1 MLTSL
6 ALIFLSGLAMN
17 ALCKRLR
24 LPGIIGMLA
33 AGMLLGPYA
42 LNLLDGQILDISP
55 SLRQMALVVI
65 LLRAGLTLNLDDLK
79 KVGRPAVL
87 LSCVPAGCEIL
98 GYVLLAPKL
107 LRISPVEAAVTGAVL
122 SAVSPAVVPRM
133 VRLIDERRGTDKSIP
148 QMILAGASCDDVFVI
163 VLFSIF
169 TSMAQGGQAR
179 AADFIGIPLSIVL
192 GIALG
197 AAAGL
202 LLALFFRSVKV
213 RGTAQ
218 LLILLSLSFLLP
230 ALETALKGR
239 VPLSGLLAMM
249 SMACALKRKSAAE
262 LAKDLSLRAD
272 KAWIAAEILLF
283 MLVGAAVDIRY
294 TAQAAIGGVPL
305 ALGLSCGQAVLS
317 TAVMGILLTAP
328 LGAIAIDRAHRACC
342 APPIPIDLRPAQRY
356 NEGGG
361 FPKHKKGVLPM
372 ARFDFRQKPFRL
384 YGVPF
389 FDSTGKLERVP
400 EDVAKQCN
408 DGVATLSKRCPG
420 ARLRFCTD
428 SRKISF
434 RITLASI
441 EPDIGMSI
449 YSCQS
454 GNVFIGSRYAGL
466 VKPSGYDSVLCQ
478 GAFEKDAGMEDVTL
492 FLPRNEPVAG
502 IEIELDDGAAVEA
515 PTPYAHAKPILFYG
529 SSITEGGCCSKPA
542 NAYNALLSRWLDAD
556 YYNFGFSGSA
566 RGELAMADY
575 ITTIEKS
582 VFVMD
587 YDHNSPSKEHLAA
600 THEPFFRRIREREP
614 ELPIVILTRPDFD
627 FHAECAPRREII
639 RATYEHA
646 KAAGDEN
653 VYFLDGERFFGDE
666 DRDACTNDCT
676 HPNDLGM
683 YRMAKVIEP
692 VLRGILE
699 RAK

>member
-1 MLTSL
+1 MLASL

-17 ALCKRLR
+17 ALCRRLR

-33 AGMLLGPYA
+33 AGMLLGPYV

-107 LRISPVEAAVTGAVL
+107 LGISPVEATVTGAVL
-122 SAVSPAVVPRM
+122 SAVSPAVVVPRM

-163 VLFSIF
+163 VLFSTF

-218 LLILLSLSFLLP
+218 LLILLSLSFLLL

-239 VPLSGLLAMM
+239 VPLSGLLAVM
-249 SMACALKRKSAAE
+249 SMACALKQQSAAE

-283 MLVGAAVDIRY
+283 VLVGAAVDIRY
-294 TAQAAIGGVPL
+294 TAQAGPAVILLIPCCLLFRSAGVLLSVAHSKLSAKEKLFCVLSYLPKATVQAAIGGVPL

-328 LGAIAIDRAHRACC
+328 LGAIAIDR
-342 APPIPIDLRPAQRY
+342 
-356 NEGGG
+356 G
-361 FPKHKKGVLPM
+361 
-372 ARFDFRQKPFRL
+372 
-384 YGVPF
+384 
-389 FDSTGKLERVP
+389 
-400 EDVAKQCN
+400 
-408 DGVATLSKRCPG
+408 
-420 ARLRFCTD
+420 
-428 SRKISF
+428 
-434 RITLASI
+434 
-441 EPDIGMSI
+441 
-449 YSCQS
+449 
-454 GNVFIGSRYAGL
+454 
-466 VKPSGYDSVLCQ
+466 
-478 GAFEKDAGMEDVTL
+478 
-492 FLPRNEPVAG
+492 
-502 IEIELDDGAAVEA
+502 
-515 PTPYAHAKPILFYG
+515 
-529 SSITEGGCCSKPA
+529 
-542 NAYNALLSRWLDAD
+542 
-556 YYNFGFSGSA
+556 
-566 RGELAMADY
+566 
-575 ITTIEKS
+575 
-582 VFVMD
+582 
-587 YDHNSPSKEHLAA
+587 
-600 THEPFFRRIREREP
+600 
-614 ELPIVILTRPDFD
+614 
-627 FHAECAPRREII
+627 APRLL
-639 RATYEHA
+639 RAA
-646 KAAGDEN
+646 DS
-653 VYFLDGERFFGDE
+653 D
-666 DRDACTNDCT
+666 
-676 HPNDLGM
+676 
-683 YRMAKVIEP
+683 
-692 VLRGILE
+692 
-699 RAK
+699 

>member
-17 ALCKRLR
+17 ALCRRLR

-107 LRISPVEAAVTGAVL
+107 LGISPVEAAVTGAVL
-122 SAVSPAVVPRM
+122 SAVSPAVVVPRM

-218 LLILLSLSFLLP
+218 LLILLSLSLLLP
-230 ALETALKGR
+230 ALKGR
-239 VPLSGLLAMM
+239 VPLSGLLAVM

-272 KAWIAAEILLF
+272 KVWIAAEILLF
-283 MLVGAAVDIRY
+283 VLVGAAVDIRY
-294 TAQAAIGGVPL
+294 TAQAGPAVILLIPCCLLFRSAGVLLSVAHSKLSAKEKLFCVLSYLPKATVQAAIGGVPL

-317 TAVMGILLTAP
+317 TAVMGILLSAP
-328 LGAIAIDRAHRACC
+328 LGTIAIDR
-342 APPIPIDLRPAQRY
+342 
-356 NEGGG
+356 G
-361 FPKHKKGVLPM
+361 
-372 ARFDFRQKPFRL
+372 
-384 YGVPF
+384 
-389 FDSTGKLERVP
+389 
-400 EDVAKQCN
+400 
-408 DGVATLSKRCPG
+408 
-420 ARLRFCTD
+420 
-428 SRKISF
+428 
-434 RITLASI
+434 
-441 EPDIGMSI
+441 
-449 YSCQS
+449 
-454 GNVFIGSRYAGL
+454 
-466 VKPSGYDSVLCQ
+466 
-478 GAFEKDAGMEDVTL
+478 
-492 FLPRNEPVAG
+492 
-502 IEIELDDGAAVEA
+502 
-515 PTPYAHAKPILFYG
+515 
-529 SSITEGGCCSKPA
+529 
-542 NAYNALLSRWLDAD
+542 
-556 YYNFGFSGSA
+556 
-566 RGELAMADY
+566 
-575 ITTIEKS
+575 
-582 VFVMD
+582 
-587 YDHNSPSKEHLAA
+587 
-600 THEPFFRRIREREP
+600 
-614 ELPIVILTRPDFD
+614 
-627 FHAECAPRREII
+627 APRLL
-639 RATYEHA
+639 RAA
-646 KAAGDEN
+646 DS
-653 VYFLDGERFFGDE
+653 D
-666 DRDACTNDCT
+666 
-676 HPNDLGM
+676 
-683 YRMAKVIEP
+683 
-692 VLRGILE
+692 
-699 RAK
+699 

>member
-1 MLTSL
+1 MKFSRGACAGTAAFKKLMTSAFSPKVQKASAFSAHRRRKTQRLTSL

-17 ALCKRLR
+17 ALCRRLR

-42 LNLLDGQILDISP
+42 PNLLDGQILDISP

-107 LRISPVEAAVTGAVL
+107 LGISPVEAAVTGAVL
-122 SAVSPAVVPRM
+122 SAVSPAVVVPRM

-163 VLFSIF
+163 VLFSTF

-239 VPLSGLLAMM
+239 VPLSGLLAVM

-272 KAWIAAEILLF
+272 KVWIAAEILLF
-283 MLVGAAVDIRY
+283 VLVGAAVDIRY
-294 TAQAAIGGVPL
+294 TVQAAIGGVPL

-317 TAVMGILLTAP
+317 TAVMGILLSAP
-328 LGAIAIDRAHRACC
+328 LGAIAIDR
-342 APPIPIDLRPAQRY
+342 
-356 NEGGG
+356 G
-361 FPKHKKGVLPM
+361 
-372 ARFDFRQKPFRL
+372 
-384 YGVPF
+384 
-389 FDSTGKLERVP
+389 
-400 EDVAKQCN
+400 
-408 DGVATLSKRCPG
+408 
-420 ARLRFCTD
+420 
-428 SRKISF
+428 
-434 RITLASI
+434 
-441 EPDIGMSI
+441 
-449 YSCQS
+449 
-454 GNVFIGSRYAGL
+454 
-466 VKPSGYDSVLCQ
+466 
-478 GAFEKDAGMEDVTL
+478 
-492 FLPRNEPVAG
+492 
-502 IEIELDDGAAVEA
+502 
-515 PTPYAHAKPILFYG
+515 
-529 SSITEGGCCSKPA
+529 
-542 NAYNALLSRWLDAD
+542 
-556 YYNFGFSGSA
+556 
-566 RGELAMADY
+566 
-575 ITTIEKS
+575 
-582 VFVMD
+582 
-587 YDHNSPSKEHLAA
+587 
-600 THEPFFRRIREREP
+600 
-614 ELPIVILTRPDFD
+614 
-627 FHAECAPRREII
+627 APRLL
-639 RATYEHA
+639 RAA
-646 KAAGDEN
+646 DS
-653 VYFLDGERFFGDE
+653 D
-666 DRDACTNDCT
+666 
-676 HPNDLGM
+676 
-683 YRMAKVIEP
+683 
-692 VLRGILE
+692 
-699 RAK
+699 

>member
-1 MLTSL
+1 MKFSRGACAGTAAFKKLMTSAFSPKVQKASAFSAHRRRKTQRLTSL

-17 ALCKRLR
+17 ALCRRLR

-107 LRISPVEAAVTGAVL
+107 LGISPVEAAVTGAVL
-122 SAVSPAVVPRM
+122 SAVSPAVVVPRM

-239 VPLSGLLAMM
+239 VPLSGLLAVM
-249 SMACALKRKSAAE
+249 SMACALKRKSAA
-262 LAKDLSLRAD
+262 
-272 KAWIAAEILLF
+272 
-283 MLVGAAVDIRY
+283 VDIRY
-294 TAQAAIGGVPL
+294 TAQAGPAVILLIPCCLLRSAGVLLSVAHSKLSAKEKLFCVLSYLPKATVQAAIGGIPL

-328 LGAIAIDRAHRACC
+328 LGAIAIDR
-342 APPIPIDLRPAQRY
+342 
-356 NEGGG
+356 G
-361 FPKHKKGVLPM
+361 
-372 ARFDFRQKPFRL
+372 
-384 YGVPF
+384 
-389 FDSTGKLERVP
+389 
-400 EDVAKQCN
+400 
-408 DGVATLSKRCPG
+408 
-420 ARLRFCTD
+420 
-428 SRKISF
+428 
-434 RITLASI
+434 
-441 EPDIGMSI
+441 
-449 YSCQS
+449 
-454 GNVFIGSRYAGL
+454 
-466 VKPSGYDSVLCQ
+466 
-478 GAFEKDAGMEDVTL
+478 
-492 FLPRNEPVAG
+492 
-502 IEIELDDGAAVEA
+502 
-515 PTPYAHAKPILFYG
+515 
-529 SSITEGGCCSKPA
+529 
-542 NAYNALLSRWLDAD
+542 
-556 YYNFGFSGSA
+556 
-566 RGELAMADY
+566 
-575 ITTIEKS
+575 
-582 VFVMD
+582 
-587 YDHNSPSKEHLAA
+587 
-600 THEPFFRRIREREP
+600 
-614 ELPIVILTRPDFD
+614 
-627 FHAECAPRREII
+627 APRLL
-639 RATYEHA
+639 RAA
-646 KAAGDEN
+646 DS
-653 VYFLDGERFFGDE
+653 D
-666 DRDACTNDCT
+666 
-676 HPNDLGM
+676 
-683 YRMAKVIEP
+683 
-692 VLRGILE
+692 
-699 RAK
+699 

>member
-17 ALCKRLR
+17 ALCRRLR

-42 LNLLDGQILDISP
+42 LNLLDEQILDISP

-107 LRISPVEAAVTGAVL
+107 LGISPVEAAVTGAVL
-122 SAVSPAVVPRM
+122 SAVSPAVVVPRM

-239 VPLSGLLAMM
+239 VPLSGLLAVM

-272 KAWIAAEILLF
+272 KVWIAAEILLF
-283 MLVGAAVDIRY
+283 VLVGAAVDIRY
-294 TAQAAIGGVPL
+294 TVQAAIGGVPL

-328 LGAIAIDRAHRACC
+328 LGAIAIDR
-342 APPIPIDLRPAQRY
+342 
-356 NEGGG
+356 G
-361 FPKHKKGVLPM
+361 
-372 ARFDFRQKPFRL
+372 
-384 YGVPF
+384 
-389 FDSTGKLERVP
+389 
-400 EDVAKQCN
+400 
-408 DGVATLSKRCPG
+408 
-420 ARLRFCTD
+420 
-428 SRKISF
+428 
-434 RITLASI
+434 
-441 EPDIGMSI
+441 
-449 YSCQS
+449 
-454 GNVFIGSRYAGL
+454 
-466 VKPSGYDSVLCQ
+466 
-478 GAFEKDAGMEDVTL
+478 
-492 FLPRNEPVAG
+492 
-502 IEIELDDGAAVEA
+502 
-515 PTPYAHAKPILFYG
+515 
-529 SSITEGGCCSKPA
+529 
-542 NAYNALLSRWLDAD
+542 
-556 YYNFGFSGSA
+556 
-566 RGELAMADY
+566 
-575 ITTIEKS
+575 
-582 VFVMD
+582 
-587 YDHNSPSKEHLAA
+587 
-600 THEPFFRRIREREP
+600 
-614 ELPIVILTRPDFD
+614 
-627 FHAECAPRREII
+627 APRLL
-639 RATYEHA
+639 RAA
-646 KAAGDEN
+646 DS
-653 VYFLDGERFFGDE
+653 D
-666 DRDACTNDCT
+666 
-676 HPNDLGM
+676 
-683 YRMAKVIEP
+683 
-692 VLRGILE
+692 
-699 RAK
+699 

>member
-1 MLTSL
+1 
-6 ALIFLSGLAMN
+6 
-17 ALCKRLR
+17 
-24 LPGIIGMLA
+24 
-33 AGMLLGPYA
+33 
-42 LNLLDGQILDISP
+42 
-55 SLRQMALVVI
+55 
-65 LLRAGLTLNLDDLK
+65 
-79 KVGRPAVL
+79 
-87 LSCVPAGCEIL
+87 
-98 GYVLLAPKL
+98 
-107 LRISPVEAAVTGAVL
+107 
-122 SAVSPAVVPRM
+122 
-133 VRLIDERRGTDKSIP
+133 
-148 QMILAGASCDDVFVI
+148 
-163 VLFSIF
+163 
-169 TSMAQGGQAR
+169 
-179 AADFIGIPLSIVL
+179 
-192 GIALG
+192 
-197 AAAGL
+197 
-202 LLALFFRSVKV
+202 
-213 RGTAQ
+213 
-218 LLILLSLSFLLP
+218 
-230 ALETALKGR
+230 
-239 VPLSGLLAMM
+239 
-249 SMACALKRKSAAE
+249 
-262 LAKDLSLRAD
+262 
-272 KAWIAAEILLF
+272 
-283 MLVGAAVDIRY
+283 
-294 TAQAAIGGVPL
+294 
-305 ALGLSCGQAVLS
+305 
-317 TAVMGILLTAP
+317 
-328 LGAIAIDRAHRACC
+328 
-342 APPIPIDLRPAQRY
+342 
-356 NEGGG
+356 
-361 FPKHKKGVLPM
+361 M
-372 ARFDFRQKPFRL
+372 ARYDFRQKPFRL

-400 EDVAKQCN
+400 ENVAKQCN
-408 DGVATLSKRCPG
+408 DGVVTLSKRCPG

-434 RITLASI
+434 RIMLASI

-466 VKPSGYDSVLCQ
+466 VKPSGYDSVLCE

-587 YDHNSPSKEHLAA
+587 YDHNSPSEEHLAA

>member
-1 MLTSL
+1 
-6 ALIFLSGLAMN
+6 MN
-17 ALCKRLR
+17 ALCRRLR

-107 LRISPVEAAVTGAVL
+107 LGISPVEAAVTGAVL
-122 SAVSPAVVPRM
+122 SAVSPAVVVPRM

-192 GIALG
+192 GIALARGSRAAAGAVLPQRESARHG
-197 AAAGL
+197 AAADPFEPFAPAAGAGNGAEGARAAFRPAGGDEHGVRAEAEERGGACEGS
-202 LLALFFRSVKV
+202 LLAGRQDVDCGGNSAVRAGGRGGGHPLHGAGGACGDSVDPDAACSSA
-213 RGTAQ
+213 RRACCSPRRWGR
-218 LLILLSLSFLLP
+218 LP
-230 ALETALKGR
+230 
-239 VPLSGLLAMM
+239 
-249 SMACALKRKSAAE
+249 
-262 LAKDLSLRAD
+262 
-272 KAWIAAEILLF
+272 
-283 MLVGAAVDIRY
+283 
-294 TAQAAIGGVPL
+294 
-305 ALGLSCGQAVLS
+305 S
-317 TAVMGILLTAP
+317 TG
-328 LGAIAIDRAHRACC
+328 AHRACC

-408 DGVATLSKRCPG
+408 DGVVTLSKRCPG

-466 VKPSGYDSVLCQ
+466 VKPSGYDSVLCE

-529 SSITEGGCCSKPA
+529 SSITEGGCCSGAA

-587 YDHNSPSKEHLAA
+587 YDHNSPSEEHLAA

-653 VYFLDGERFFGDE
+653 VYFLNGERFFGDE
-666 DRDACTNDCT
+666 DRDACKPTDCT

-683 YRMAKVIEP
+683 CRMAKVIDP

>member
-239 VPLSGLLAMM
+239 VPLSGLLAVM

-587 YDHNSPSKEHLAA
+587 YDHNSPSEEHLAA

>member
-17 ALCKRLR
+17 ALCRRLR

-98 GYVLLAPKL
+98 GYVLLTPKL
-107 LRISPVEAAVTGAVL
+107 LGISPVEAAVL
-122 SAVSPAVVPRM
+122 SAVSPAVVVPRM

-218 LLILLSLSFLLP
+218 LLILLSLSLLLP

-239 VPLSGLLAMM
+239 VPLSGLLAVM

-272 KAWIAAEILLF
+272 KTWIAAEIVLF
-283 MLVGAAVDIRY
+283 VLVGAAVDIRY
-294 TAQAAIGGVPL
+294 TAQAGPAVILLIPCCLLFRSAGV
-305 ALGLSCGQAVLS
+305 
-317 TAVMGILLTAP
+317 LLTAP
-328 LGAIAIDRAHRACC
+328 LGAIAIDR
-342 APPIPIDLRPAQRY
+342 
-356 NEGGG
+356 G
-361 FPKHKKGVLPM
+361 
-372 ARFDFRQKPFRL
+372 
-384 YGVPF
+384 
-389 FDSTGKLERVP
+389 
-400 EDVAKQCN
+400 
-408 DGVATLSKRCPG
+408 
-420 ARLRFCTD
+420 
-428 SRKISF
+428 
-434 RITLASI
+434 
-441 EPDIGMSI
+441 
-449 YSCQS
+449 
-454 GNVFIGSRYAGL
+454 
-466 VKPSGYDSVLCQ
+466 
-478 GAFEKDAGMEDVTL
+478 
-492 FLPRNEPVAG
+492 
-502 IEIELDDGAAVEA
+502 
-515 PTPYAHAKPILFYG
+515 
-529 SSITEGGCCSKPA
+529 
-542 NAYNALLSRWLDAD
+542 
-556 YYNFGFSGSA
+556 
-566 RGELAMADY
+566 
-575 ITTIEKS
+575 
-582 VFVMD
+582 
-587 YDHNSPSKEHLAA
+587 
-600 THEPFFRRIREREP
+600 
-614 ELPIVILTRPDFD
+614 
-627 FHAECAPRREII
+627 APRLL
-639 RATYEHA
+639 RAA
-646 KAAGDEN
+646 DS
-653 VYFLDGERFFGDE
+653 D
-666 DRDACTNDCT
+666 
-676 HPNDLGM
+676 
-683 YRMAKVIEP
+683 
-692 VLRGILE
+692 
-699 RAK
+699 

>member
-1 MLTSL
+1 
-6 ALIFLSGLAMN
+6 MN
-17 ALCKRLR
+17 ALCRRLR

-107 LRISPVEAAVTGAVL
+107 LGISPVEAAVTGAVL
-122 SAVSPAVVPRM
+122 SAVSPAVVVPRM

-239 VPLSGLLAMM
+239 VPLSGLLAVM
-249 SMACALKRKSAAE
+249 SMACALKRKSAA
-262 LAKDLSLRAD
+262 
-272 KAWIAAEILLF
+272 
-283 MLVGAAVDIRY
+283 VDIRY
-294 TAQAAIGGVPL
+294 TAQAGPAVILLIPCCLLRSAGVLLSVAHSKLSAKEKLFCVLSYLPKATVQAAIGGIPL

-328 LGAIAIDRAHRACC
+328 LGAIAIDR
-342 APPIPIDLRPAQRY
+342 
-356 NEGGG
+356 G
-361 FPKHKKGVLPM
+361 
-372 ARFDFRQKPFRL
+372 
-384 YGVPF
+384 
-389 FDSTGKLERVP
+389 
-400 EDVAKQCN
+400 
-408 DGVATLSKRCPG
+408 
-420 ARLRFCTD
+420 
-428 SRKISF
+428 
-434 RITLASI
+434 
-441 EPDIGMSI
+441 
-449 YSCQS
+449 
-454 GNVFIGSRYAGL
+454 
-466 VKPSGYDSVLCQ
+466 
-478 GAFEKDAGMEDVTL
+478 
-492 FLPRNEPVAG
+492 
-502 IEIELDDGAAVEA
+502 
-515 PTPYAHAKPILFYG
+515 
-529 SSITEGGCCSKPA
+529 
-542 NAYNALLSRWLDAD
+542 
-556 YYNFGFSGSA
+556 
-566 RGELAMADY
+566 
-575 ITTIEKS
+575 
-582 VFVMD
+582 
-587 YDHNSPSKEHLAA
+587 
-600 THEPFFRRIREREP
+600 
-614 ELPIVILTRPDFD
+614 
-627 FHAECAPRREII
+627 APRLL
-639 RATYEHA
+639 RAA
-646 KAAGDEN
+646 DS
-653 VYFLDGERFFGDE
+653 D
-666 DRDACTNDCT
+666 
-676 HPNDLGM
+676 
-683 YRMAKVIEP
+683 
-692 VLRGILE
+692 
-699 RAK
+699 

>member
-1 MLTSL
+1 MLASL

-17 ALCKRLR
+17 ALCRRLR

-42 LNLLDGQILDISP
+42 LNLLDRQILDISP

-107 LRISPVEAAVTGAVL
+107 LGISPVEAAVTGAVL
-122 SAVSPAVVPRM
+122 SAVSPAVVVPRM

-239 VPLSGLLAMM
+239 VPLSGLLAVM

-272 KAWIAAEILLF
+272 KVWIAAEILLF
-283 MLVGAAVDIRY
+283 VLVGAAVDIRY
-294 TAQAAIGGVPL
+294 TVQAAIGEVLL

-328 LGAIAIDRAHRACC
+328 LGAIAIDR
-342 APPIPIDLRPAQRY
+342 
-356 NEGGG
+356 G
-361 FPKHKKGVLPM
+361 
-372 ARFDFRQKPFRL
+372 
-384 YGVPF
+384 
-389 FDSTGKLERVP
+389 
-400 EDVAKQCN
+400 
-408 DGVATLSKRCPG
+408 
-420 ARLRFCTD
+420 
-428 SRKISF
+428 
-434 RITLASI
+434 
-441 EPDIGMSI
+441 
-449 YSCQS
+449 
-454 GNVFIGSRYAGL
+454 
-466 VKPSGYDSVLCQ
+466 
-478 GAFEKDAGMEDVTL
+478 
-492 FLPRNEPVAG
+492 
-502 IEIELDDGAAVEA
+502 
-515 PTPYAHAKPILFYG
+515 
-529 SSITEGGCCSKPA
+529 
-542 NAYNALLSRWLDAD
+542 
-556 YYNFGFSGSA
+556 
-566 RGELAMADY
+566 
-575 ITTIEKS
+575 
-582 VFVMD
+582 
-587 YDHNSPSKEHLAA
+587 
-600 THEPFFRRIREREP
+600 
-614 ELPIVILTRPDFD
+614 
-627 FHAECAPRREII
+627 APRLL
-639 RATYEHA
+639 RAA
-646 KAAGDEN
+646 DS
-653 VYFLDGERFFGDE
+653 D
-666 DRDACTNDCT
+666 
-676 HPNDLGM
+676 
-683 YRMAKVIEP
+683 
-692 VLRGILE
+692 
-699 RAK
+699 

>member
-529 SSITEGGCCSKPA
+529 SSITEGGCRSKPA

>member
-239 VPLSGLLAMM
+239 VPLSGLLAVM

>member
-218 LLILLSLSFLLP
+218 LLIFLSLSFLLP

-239 VPLSGLLAMM
+239 VPLSGLLAVM

-361 FPKHKKGVLPM
+361 FPKHKKWVLPM

-466 VKPSGYDSVLCQ
+466 VKPSGYDSVLCE

-587 YDHNSPSKEHLAA
+587 YDHNSPSEEHLAA

>member
-1 MLTSL
+1 MK
-6 ALIFLSGLAMN
+6 A
-17 ALCKRLR
+17 
-24 LPGIIGMLA
+24 
-33 AGMLLGPYA
+33 
-42 LNLLDGQILDISP
+42 
-55 SLRQMALVVI
+55 
-65 LLRAGLTLNLDDLK
+65 
-79 KVGRPAVL
+79 VGFQN
-87 LSCVPAGCEIL
+87 
-98 GYVLLAPKL
+98 
-107 LRISPVEAAVTGAVL
+107 T
-122 SAVSPAVVPRM
+122 
-133 VRLIDERRGTDKSIP
+133 
-148 QMILAGASCDDVFVI
+148 
-163 VLFSIF
+163 
-169 TSMAQGGQAR
+169 
-179 AADFIGIPLSIVL
+179 
-192 GIALG
+192 
-197 AAAGL
+197 
-202 LLALFFRSVKV
+202 
-213 RGTAQ
+213 
-218 LLILLSLSFLLP
+218 
-230 ALETALKGR
+230 
-239 VPLSGLLAMM
+239 
-249 SMACALKRKSAAE
+249 
-262 LAKDLSLRAD
+262 
-272 KAWIAAEILLF
+272 
-283 MLVGAAVDIRY
+283 
-294 TAQAAIGGVPL
+294 
-305 ALGLSCGQAVLS
+305 
-317 TAVMGILLTAP
+317 
-328 LGAIAIDRAHRACC
+328 
-342 APPIPIDLRPAQRY
+342 
-356 NEGGG
+356 
-361 FPKHKKGVLPM
+361 KKGVLPI
-372 ARFDFRQKPFRL
+372 ARYDFRQKPFRL

-400 EDVAKQCN
+400 EVVAKQCN
-408 DGVATLSKRCPG
+408 DGIVTLSKRCPG

-466 VKPSGYDSVLCQ
+466 VKPSGYDSALCQ

-587 YDHNSPSKEHLAA
+587 YDHNSPSEEHLAA

>member
-1 MLTSL
+1 MKFSRGACAGTAAFKKLMTSAFSPKVQNASAFSAHRRRKTQRLASL

-17 ALCKRLR
+17 ALCRRLR

-107 LRISPVEAAVTGAVL
+107 LGTSPVEAAVTGAVL
-122 SAVSPAVVPRM
+122 SAVSPAVVVPRM

-179 AADFIGIPLSIVL
+179 AADFIGIPLSI
-192 GIALG
+192 ALG

-239 VPLSGLLAMM
+239 VPLSGLLAVM

-272 KAWIAAEILLF
+272 KVWIAAEILLF
-283 MLVGAAVDIRY
+283 VLVGAAVDIRY
-294 TAQAAIGGVPL
+294 TVQAAIGGVPL

-317 TAVMGILLTAP
+317 TAVMGILLSAP
-328 LGAIAIDRAHRACC
+328 LGAIAIDR
-342 APPIPIDLRPAQRY
+342 
-356 NEGGG
+356 G
-361 FPKHKKGVLPM
+361 
-372 ARFDFRQKPFRL
+372 
-384 YGVPF
+384 
-389 FDSTGKLERVP
+389 
-400 EDVAKQCN
+400 
-408 DGVATLSKRCPG
+408 
-420 ARLRFCTD
+420 
-428 SRKISF
+428 
-434 RITLASI
+434 
-441 EPDIGMSI
+441 
-449 YSCQS
+449 
-454 GNVFIGSRYAGL
+454 
-466 VKPSGYDSVLCQ
+466 
-478 GAFEKDAGMEDVTL
+478 
-492 FLPRNEPVAG
+492 
-502 IEIELDDGAAVEA
+502 
-515 PTPYAHAKPILFYG
+515 
-529 SSITEGGCCSKPA
+529 
-542 NAYNALLSRWLDAD
+542 
-556 YYNFGFSGSA
+556 
-566 RGELAMADY
+566 
-575 ITTIEKS
+575 
-582 VFVMD
+582 
-587 YDHNSPSKEHLAA
+587 
-600 THEPFFRRIREREP
+600 
-614 ELPIVILTRPDFD
+614 
-627 FHAECAPRREII
+627 APRLL
-639 RATYEHA
+639 RAA
-646 KAAGDEN
+646 DS
-653 VYFLDGERFFGDE
+653 D
-666 DRDACTNDCT
+666 
-676 HPNDLGM
+676 
-683 YRMAKVIEP
+683 
-692 VLRGILE
+692 
-699 RAK
+699 

>member
-17 ALCKRLR
+17 ALCRRLR